1 MNYWMILKISLKALN
16 RNKVRSALTMLGII
30 IGVSAVIAMV
40 SLGEGARRQIQEEIA
55 SLGDSTVWVRAGSR
69 RSWGVRS
76 ASGTMNTL
84 KAADFEAMLN
94 ECPAVKAVS
103 PSARSMAQVVFGNQN
118 WNTRIEGYNELYPDM
133 RNWVI
138 AQGSFFDD
146 SQVKAA
152 ARVAVLGNT
161 VWQELF
167 AGSDPVGQTIRVK
180 NLSFQV
186 IGTFKAKGYNSWGRD
201 QDDVIIVPYTTVQKK
216 FLGGAL
222 HVESGLVQAV
232 NSRATY
238 AAEEQI
244 RALLRQRHRL
254 GPFQD
259 DDFMI
264 RNLSEI
270 GEAAEAT
277 NRMMGGLLA
286 VIASVSLLVGGHRDH
301 EHHVGGGLGAHPR
314 DRHPHGHRGT
324 TQPCPHPVPLGI
336 DRPVSAGRDPG
347 PAAGSGGF
355 RRHPSMAGLAH
366 RDLDQ
371 FGHHFDPF
379 LGRHRNLLRLLSGPQ
394 GGCAGSHR
402 SAPLR
407 VVSAH
412 RPGADGH
419 TRPHLRISR
428 TFSPPKFGGYSFLWG
443 YRSSKKRW
451 SVT

>member
-84 KAADFEAMLN
+84 KAADFDAMLN

-133 RNWVI
+133 RNWTI

-186 IGTFKAKGYNSWGRD
+186 IGTFKAKGYNSWGCD

-286 VIASVSLLVGGHRDH
+286 VIASVSLLVGGIGIMNIMLVAVSERTR
-301 EHHVGGGLGAHPR
+301 EIGIRMAIGARPSHVRIQFLSESIGLCLLGGILGLLLGVAVSVGIPLWLGWPTVISINSVIISILFSAAIGIFFGYYPAHKAAA
-314 DRHPHGHRGT
+314 
-324 TQPCPHPVPLGI
+324 L
-336 DRPVSAGRDPG
+336 DPIE
-347 PAAGSGGF
+347 A
-355 RRHPSMAGLAH
+355 
-366 RDLDQ
+366 
-371 FGHHFDPF
+371 
-379 LGRHRNLLRLLSGPQ
+379 LR
-394 GGCAGSHR
+394 
-402 SAPLR
+402 
-407 VVSAH
+407 
-412 RPGADGH
+412 
-419 TRPHLRISR
+419 
-428 TFSPPKFGGYSFLWG
+428 YE
-443 YRSSKKRW
+443 
-451 SVT
+451 

>member
-84 KAADFEAMLN
+84 KAADFDAMLN

-133 RNWVI
+133 RNWTI

-286 VIASVSLLVGGHRDH
+286 VIASVSLLVGGIGIMNIMLVAVSERTR
-301 EHHVGGGLGAHPR
+301 EIGIRMAIGARPSHVRIQFLSESIGLCLLGGILGLLLGMAVSIGIPLWLGWPTVISINSVVISILFSAAIGIFFGYYPAHKAAA
-314 DRHPHGHRGT
+314 
-324 TQPCPHPVPLGI
+324 L
-336 DRPVSAGRDPG
+336 DPIE
-347 PAAGSGGF
+347 A
-355 RRHPSMAGLAH
+355 
-366 RDLDQ
+366 
-371 FGHHFDPF
+371 
-379 LGRHRNLLRLLSGPQ
+379 LR
-394 GGCAGSHR
+394 
-402 SAPLR
+402 
-407 VVSAH
+407 
-412 RPGADGH
+412 
-419 TRPHLRISR
+419 
-428 TFSPPKFGGYSFLWG
+428 YE
-443 YRSSKKRW
+443 
-451 SVT
+451 

>member
-84 KAADFEAMLN
+84 KAADFDAMLN

-118 WNTRIEGYNELYPDM
+118 WNTRIEGYNELYPEM
-133 RNWVI
+133 RNWTI

-186 IGTFKAKGYNSWGRD
+186 IGTFQAKGYNSWGRD

-286 VIASVSLLVGGHRDH
+286 VIASVSLLVGGIGIMNIMLVAVSERTR
-301 EHHVGGGLGAHPR
+301 EIGIRMAIGARPSHVRIQFLSESIGLCLLGGILGLVLGMAVSI
-314 DRHPHGHRGT
+314 GI
-324 TQPCPHPVPLGI
+324 PLW
-336 DRPVSAGRDPG
+336 
-347 PAAGSGGF
+347 
-355 RRHPSMAGLAH
+355 
-366 RDLDQ
+366 
-371 FGHHFDPF
+371 
-379 LGRHRNLLRLLSGPQ
+379 LGWPTVISINSV
-394 GGCAGSHR
+394 
-402 SAPLR
+402 
-407 VVSAH
+407 VVSILFSAAIGIFFGYYPAH
-412 RPGADGH
+412 KAAALDPIEA
-419 TRPHLRISR
+419 LR
-428 TFSPPKFGGYSFLWG
+428 YE
-443 YRSSKKRW
+443 
-451 SVT
+451 

>member
-133 RNWVI
+133 RNWTI

-286 VIASVSLLVGGHRDH
+286 VIASVSLLVGGIGIMNIMLVAVSERTR
-301 EHHVGGGLGAHPR
+301 EIGIRMAIGARPSHVRIQFLSESIGLCLLGGILGLLLGVAVSIGIPLWLGWPTVISINSVIISIFFSAAIGIFFGYYPAHKAAA
-314 DRHPHGHRGT
+314 
-324 TQPCPHPVPLGI
+324 L
-336 DRPVSAGRDPG
+336 DPIE
-347 PAAGSGGF
+347 A
-355 RRHPSMAGLAH
+355 
-366 RDLDQ
+366 
-371 FGHHFDPF
+371 
-379 LGRHRNLLRLLSGPQ
+379 LR
-394 GGCAGSHR
+394 
-402 SAPLR
+402 
-407 VVSAH
+407 
-412 RPGADGH
+412 
-419 TRPHLRISR
+419 
-428 TFSPPKFGGYSFLWG
+428 YE
-443 YRSSKKRW
+443 
-451 SVT
+451 

>member
-1 MNYWMILKISLKALN
+1 MNYWMIVKISLKALN

-69 RSWGVRS
+69 RSRGVRS

-133 RNWVI
+133 RNWTI

-286 VIASVSLLVGGHRDH
+286 VIASVSLLVGGIGIMNIMLVAVSERTR
-301 EHHVGGGLGAHPR
+301 EIGIRMAIGARPSHVRIQFLSESIGLCLLGGILGLLLGVAVSIGIPLWLGWPTVISINSVIISILFSAAIGIFFGYYPAHKAAA
-314 DRHPHGHRGT
+314 
-324 TQPCPHPVPLGI
+324 L
-336 DRPVSAGRDPG
+336 DPIE
-347 PAAGSGGF
+347 A
-355 RRHPSMAGLAH
+355 
-366 RDLDQ
+366 
-371 FGHHFDPF
+371 
-379 LGRHRNLLRLLSGPQ
+379 LR
-394 GGCAGSHR
+394 
-402 SAPLR
+402 
-407 VVSAH
+407 
-412 RPGADGH
+412 
-419 TRPHLRISR
+419 
-428 TFSPPKFGGYSFLWG
+428 YE
-443 YRSSKKRW
+443 
-451 SVT
+451 

>member
-84 KAADFEAMLN
+84 KAADFDAMLN

-133 RNWVI
+133 RNWTI

-152 ARVAVLGNT
+152 SRVAVLGNT

-286 VIASVSLLVGGHRDH
+286 VIASVSLLVGGIGIMNIMLVAVSERTR
-301 EHHVGGGLGAHPR
+301 EIGIRMAIGARPSHVRIQFLSESIGLCLLGGILGLLLGVAVSIGIPLWLGWPTVISINSVVISILFSAAIGIFFGYYPAHKAAA
-314 DRHPHGHRGT
+314 
-324 TQPCPHPVPLGI
+324 L
-336 DRPVSAGRDPG
+336 DPIE
-347 PAAGSGGF
+347 A
-355 RRHPSMAGLAH
+355 
-366 RDLDQ
+366 
-371 FGHHFDPF
+371 
-379 LGRHRNLLRLLSGPQ
+379 LR
-394 GGCAGSHR
+394 
-402 SAPLR
+402 
-407 VVSAH
+407 
-412 RPGADGH
+412 
-419 TRPHLRISR
+419 
-428 TFSPPKFGGYSFLWG
+428 YE
-443 YRSSKKRW
+443 
-451 SVT
+451 